1 MKSLKVDIPDNLELT
16 EHDIKMIVAG
26 RLYQTGKLTLGQ
38 AGGLGGISK
47 RVFIETM
54 GLYGF
59 SIFSESVNDFRK
71 DFRIG

>member
-26 RLYQTGKLTLGQ
+26 QLYQTGKLTLGQ
-38 AGGLGGISK
+38 AAGLAGISK
-47 RVFIETM
+47 REFIETM

-59 SIFSESVNDFRK
+59 SIFSESVDDFRK
-71 DFRIG
+71 DFRNA